1 MKKKPSLSEQL
12 RDAVD
17 QYFEHP
23 NPKFAVELASNLV
36 EKYPYYTEA
45 LLFKARMLMAA
56 GRRDEAQTCIET
68 IKSIDCWNLSYIYD
82 EAELLYY
89 KDRKA
94 GIQYLQ
100 KQLEAVIDVVA
111 NGISN
116 FSIGALGLSAGEGL
130 RRDLLDFCLK
140 ALTEKYKE
148 LDEEIDTGPE

>member
-1 MKKKPSLSEQL
+1 
-12 RDAVD
+12 
-17 QYFEHP
+17 
-23 NPKFAVELASNLV
+23 
-36 EKYPYYTEA
+36 
-45 LLFKARMLMAA
+45 MAA
-56 GRRDEAQTCIET
+56 GRRDGAHTCIET

-100 KQLEAVIDVVA
+100 KQLEAVIDDIA

-116 FSIGALGLSAGEGL
+116 FSMAVLGVSAGECL

-140 ALTEKYKE
+140 GFTEKLNE
-148 LDEEIDTGPE
+148 LDAEIDTGPD